1 MVAEPIDLMD
11 ILSKATSVQREIRY
25 SLKGV
30 SIVSQAIERV
40 SQIVSKVI
48 ERVSRAI
55 DRRRQAAYK

>member
-1 MVAEPIDLMD
+1 MD